1 MFSPGKIDIEK
12 VYNIHKSINAL
23 MEYDVDNIRENLD
36 DMSKKEMSELEF
48 KMLSVASI
56 ALEQVTWS
64 LKLASDC
71 LCDVENSLERNKDNY
86 LKEESKNDEKV

>member
-12 VYNIHKSINAL
+12 VYSIHKAINRL
-23 MEYDVDNIRENLD
+23 MEYDADNIKIDLD
-36 DMSKKEMSELEF
+36 ELSKNEMTEYQF

-56 ALEQVTWS
+56 AMEQVLWS

-71 LCDVENSLERNKDNY
+71 CCDVENDLTREGEIDGQ
-86 LKEESKNDEKV
+86 

>member
-12 VYNIHKSINAL
+12 VYSIHKSINAL
-23 MEYDVDNIRENLD
+23 MEYDVDNISTD
-36 DMSKKEMSELEF
+36 IKDMSKKEMSELEF

-56 ALEQVTWS
+56 AMEQVAWS

-86 LKEESKNDEKV
+86 PKEESKSDEKV